1 MSLPKKQTH
10 ALFFILIADFHQAES
25 LRRCRDR
32 FPGSF
37 SAFQKFLYLFRFVKS
52 SSDTHQYP
60 GYDAHHVIQKSISRN
75 PDRNMLS
82 ALQNLQIRDCPHRC
96 LCISTD
102 TSKWCKIVFSFQISR
117 SASHLPHVQ
126 VKTYKVIIKPLCRNR
141 HFRID
146 DMIFIGFQSILI
158 TWMPVKIHLI

>member
-52 SSDTHQYP
+52 SSDTHQYS

-102 TSKWCKIVFSFQISR
+102 TAKWCKIVFSFQISR
-117 SASHLPHVQ
+117 SRVSSAPRPGQNLQSNYKASLSESALS
-126 VKTYKVIIKPLCRNR
+126 Y
-141 HFRID
+141 
-146 DMIFIGFQSILI
+146 
-158 TWMPVKIHLI
+158 

>member
-37 SAFQKFLYLFRFVKS
+37 SAFQKFLYLFRSVKS

-60 GYDAHHVIQKSISRN
+60 GYDAHHVIQKSISRD

-102 TSKWCKIVFSFQISR
+102 TAKWCKNRVLLPDKPLRVS
-117 SASHLPHVQ
+117 SAPRPGQ
-126 VKTYKVIIKPLCRNR
+126 TYKVIIKPLCRNR